1 MQGFAWSTVFALDG
15 FAVPGVEADGSLAD
29 LTLQHKEWIKSF
41 NQCCVRIRIRVKLS
55 DPEPNPRKFR
65 FVSTKHIFDCFL
77 QQNQLF
83 FPAFGIRTNPL
94 VPG

>member
-65 FVSTKHIFDCFL
+65 FVSTKHIFVFFYNKINCFFQRSASVL
-77 QQNQLF
+77 S
-83 FPAFGIRTNPL
+83 R
-94 VPG
+94 